1 MMIANSK
8 SNSPDSTSLPN
19 INEET
24 NTFAQRLRFVI
35 GKQSMTTF
43 AEMCQLSESA
53 IRKYVRGD
61 SEPTLQNLLIIAK
74 VGNVSVSWLAT
85 GEDPADTNTNS
96 YTLNDNISGNFTA
109 ASSTNN
115 YLINEVDFNSL
126 LDKENPPKTLGQWSL
141 SKNWLR
147 KEKLLNENLFMTTI
161 SGDSSNGLLTHGD
174 IALIN
179 IKPWFGALEGIFV
192 VALNNTLLIKRIQY
206 DPIENGYHI

>member
-1 MMIANSK
+1 MIANSK